1 VVTLAKMATAKPK
14 RSPKPTA
21 KVASARSR
29 PEAANSLRKKPLQE
43 RSRLRLERILAAG
56 EKEFADEGYDGATM
70 EKIAERAGTSI
81 GSVYQF
87 FPDKR
92 ALFRSVAE
100 RYESDSRDYFAKLI
114 FEAQPGMSVDELI
127 DYALEGVWTFMRQGD
142 GLRAVWLNGLLSREL
157 LELAGAMNEKSA
169 EVLSQLLAA
178 RAPKLPR
185 ARRELV
191 ARFTIDLVG
200 SMLFVA
206 ARNPAAT
213 GEKIIEELKLNVK
226 AYLGRVLG

>member
-1 VVTLAKMATAKPK
+1 MATAKPK
-14 RSPKPTA
+14 RSPKPAA
-21 KVASARSR
+21 KVAASAVRAE
-29 PEAANSLRKKPLQE
+29 PANPLRKKPLQE

-56 EKEFADEGYDGATM
+56 EKEFADEGYDAATM
-70 EKIAERAGTSI
+70 EKIADRAGTSI

-114 FEAQPGMSVDELI
+114 FEAQPGMSVDELV
-127 DYALEGVWTFMRQGD
+127 DYALEGVWSFMRQGD
-142 GLRAVWLNGLLSREL
+142 GLRAVWLNGFLSREL
-157 LELAGAMNEKSA
+157 IELAEAMNEKSA
-169 EVLSQLLAA
+169 EVLSQLIAT

-191 ARFTIDLVG
+191 ARFTIDMVG
-200 SMLFVA
+200 CMLFVA
-206 ARNPAAT
+206 ARSPAALA
-213 GEKIIEELKLNVK
+213 ERVIEELKLNVK
-226 AYLGRVLG
+226 AYLARVVE